1 MSSASTDRQQ
11 PIWTPSEQARASTE
25 LAAYMRWAGE
35 RHHRDFEDYS
45 DLWAWSVEHLED
57 FWADIWA
64 FCGVR
69 ASRPYERVLASREM
83 PGTRWFE
90 GAQLNYAENLLR
102 GALPAAWRPE
112 RPDRER
118 EPAVFH
124 SSELRELDS
133 LSWSELA
140 AQVAAAAGGLR
151 ALGVNR
157 GDRVVAYMPNIAETL
172 IAFLAVASLGAIWS
186 SAAPEFGARS
196 VVDRFA

>member
-1 MSSASTDRQQ
+1 ARRAARARAPRGRRAPRSPAAARRFPRSGRRSRRGRRIPRAGQTHPRASRISFERMSSASTDRQQ

-35 RHHRDFEDYS
+35 RHHRDFEDYG

-64 FCGVR
+64 FGGVR

-102 GALPAAWRPE
+102 GALPAP
-112 RPDRER
+112 
-118 EPAVFH
+118 
-124 SSELRELDS
+124 
-133 LSWSELA
+133 
-140 AQVAAAAGGLR
+140 
-151 ALGVNR
+151 
-157 GDRVVAYMPNIAETL
+157 
-172 IAFLAVASLGAIWS
+172 
-186 SAAPEFGARS
+186 
-196 VVDRFA
+196 